1 MLLTFEKYGDEVRGC
16 SIDKNELIT
25 MLYNALVRKYPK
37 RPLCKFGDNGEL
49 EFQMAYIGR
58 HVFTFR
64 IYYKGIQ
71 VSDIECN
78 DPTLF
83 FEDSHNDLR
92 DKAEKYVD
100 SICNNLSVGYGVN
113 IVMG

>member
-16 SIDKNELIT
+16 SINKDELIT
-25 MLYNALVRKYPK
+25 ALYNALIRKYPK
-37 RPLCKFGDNGEL
+37 HSLCKFGDGEL
-49 EFQMAYIGR
+49 EFQMAYIGH

-71 VSDIECN
+71 ISDIECN

-83 FEDSHNDLR
+83 FEDSHNDLYG
-92 DKAEKYVD
+92 KAEKYVD
-100 SICNNLSVGYGVN
+100 SICKKLSIGYGVN
-113 IVMG
+113 II

>member
-16 SIDKNELIT
+16 SIDKGELIT
-25 MLYNALVRKYPK
+25 ALYNALIRKYPK
-37 RPLCKFGDNGEL
+37 HSLCKFGDGEL

-83 FEDSHNDLR
+83 FEDSHSDLYE
-92 DKAEKYVD
+92 KAEQYVD
-100 SICNNLSVGYGVN
+100 SICKNLSVGYGVN
-113 IVMG
+113 II